1 MRPKAKW
8 VIESEPIRARGMTVK
23 HSDRF
28 FFFLPAIGEA
38 GLEVPLYKFKTAHA
52 TATKIT
58 LT

>member
-28 FFFLPAIGEA
+28 FFPSCDREA